1 MAEAGDEQRRKR
13 VRVPR
18 ERRARTH
25 KEKQKTEED
34 VQKEGERGEERG
46 GVDFAGE
53 TVLSS
58 IEKKKNLSIA
68 TEPSSVVIAPW
79 EYVALGA
86 SVSFEAC
93 R

>member
-1 MAEAGDEQRRKR
+1 MREHTKKNRRRKKTYR
-13 VRVPR
+13 KK
-18 ERRARTH
+18 ER
-25 KEKQKTEED
+25 
-34 VQKEGERGEERG
+34 GGEERG